1 MVNLGKIKMPNLK
14 LLFLVH
20 FFIIITFIIPSYG
33 ADVAKIAIL
42 DPQKILDKSLLG
54 KKMKNELEKIGADFS
69 ADLDAKGKEIQKLQN
84 ELEKLSSLEKAS
96 SVDNTEEFDKK
107 TRMLEIKIYDI
118 KQLEKK
124 YQNDFRKEEIK
135 RFNYTTK
142 IIQEIL
148 DEIGKKEGYLFMKNK
163 RGILYFPEDI
173 DITDKV
179 IKLLDAR
186 YKKDEVKDNKK
197 KP

>member
-1 MVNLGKIKMPNLK
+1 MRNLK
-14 LLFLVH
+14 LLFLVY
-20 FFIIITFIIPSYG
+20 FFIIIIFIMPSYG
-33 ADVAKIAIL
+33 ADVAKIAII

-54 KKMKNELEKIGADFS
+54 KKMKNELEKIGANYS
-69 ADLDAKGKEIQKLQN
+69 ADLEAKGKEIQKLQN
-84 ELEKLSSLEKAS
+84 ELEKLSLLENTS
-96 SVDNTEEFDKK
+96 SVKNTEEYDKK
-107 TRMLEIKIYDI
+107 NRMLEIKIYDI
-118 KQLEKK
+118 KHLEKK

-148 DEIGKKEGYLFMKNK
+148 DEIGKKEGYLFIKNK

-179 IKLLDAR
+179 IKLLDSR
-186 YKKDEVKDNKK
+186 YKNDEVKDNKK

>member
-1 MVNLGKIKMPNLK
+1 MRNLK
-14 LLFLVH
+14 FLFLVH

-42 DPQKILDKSLLG
+42 DSQKVLDKSLLG
-54 KKMKNELEKIGADFS
+54 KKMKNELEKIGANYS
-69 ADLDAKGKEIQKLQN
+69 ADLEAKEKEIQKLQF
-84 ELEKLSSLEKAS
+84 ELEKLSSFEKTS
-96 SVDNTEEFDKK
+96 SVENTEEFDEK

-124 YQNDFRKEEIK
+124 YQNNFRKEEIK

-142 IIQEIL
+142 IIKEIL
-148 DEIGKKEGYLFMKNK
+148 DELGKKEGYHIIKNK
-163 RGILYFPEDI
+163 RGALYIPEEI

-179 IKLLDAR
+179 IQILDSR
-186 YKKDEVKDNKK
+186 YKKDELKDNKK